1 MITNTGKNI
10 IAKYLI
16 GEAPAYASFMALG
29 CGAEPRNTIN
39 SLFDVDTFEY
49 DGVVV
54 LPPTPNPTNLPITIN
69 IINNVTTAGLLPG
82 MTIAGVG
89 VGSFGGG
96 SATII
101 SVTPSSITVTAGT
114 GSETKAVGAIKFYVF
129 GSYSLVKIE
138 NTSSLW
144 KGARLSQVSSQGGS
158 LDQSSI
164 TTVDELFNAVTGIGA
179 RPALARITPGPVFG
193 KIQDGV
199 FSIQIDP
206 RIKSLEFE
214 SVRVP
219 ITSRGY
225 VNDSG
230 TNKIILTAQL
240 PSEERYEFTEIGIY
254 SAGSN
259 RTAGVFD
266 SKTISPFSATEGWQI
281 NANGTVSNPSTT
293 NLFFKE
299 YDESIIDINNKI
311 VAEEPAIKIRT
322 SNGVFANQNRIER
335 YEKTRYLDNVFLTR
349 GDNSFVYRQGT
360 DQLILDSSPS
370 KEPKFLQLSNTVVDL
385 SKNSS
390 SDLIKLAFSIVSVN
404 GNNATELPVDTF
416 IIVEFLNGA
425 LTESAKMEIQINR
438 NEYDLARNRYIV
450 ATKKLEDLIYTSQF
464 SWKNANTIRIY
475 TSTTRDVSVT
485 KKISNGTTATLTTS
499 APHQLNIGD
508 RVFVSGVAGGT
519 QDLNGIKTIT
529 AVTPNAGAP
538 TAPNTI
544 SYASTA
550 VIASEANVDGTL
562 KATDNGFYVALD
574 ALRLDNINT
583 INPIYGLVGYSV
595 IQNET
600 KRPVIKSP
608 NTQNFV
614 EYRFVLDVT

>member
-39 SLFDVDTFEY
+39 SLSDVDTFEY

-54 LPPTPNPTNLPITIN
+54 LPPSPNPTNIPITIN
-69 IINNVTTAGLLPG
+69 IINSVSTNGLLPG

-101 SVTPSSITVTAGT
+101 SVTPTSITVTAGT
-114 GSETKAVGAIKFYVF
+114 GSETKTVGAIKFYVF

-164 TTVDELFNAVTGIGA
+164 TIVDELFNAVTGTGA

-206 RIKSLEFE
+206 RIKSLELE

-266 SKTISPFSATEGWQI
+266 SKTISPFSATEGWQL
-281 NANGTVSNPSTT
+281 NANGTISNPSTT
-293 NLFFKE
+293 NSSFRE
-299 YDESIIDINNKI
+299 YDTSIIDSNNNMT
-311 VAEEPAIKIRT
+311 AEEPAIKIRT
-322 SNGVFANQNRIER
+322 SNGIFANQNRIER
-335 YEKTRYLDNVFLTR
+335 YEKTRYLDNVFLTK
-349 GDNSFVYRQGT
+349 GDNSFIYKQST
-360 DQLILDSSPS
+360 DQVILDTSPS
-370 KEPKFLQLSNTVVDL
+370 KQPKFLQLSNTTVDL

-404 GNNATELPVDTF
+404 GNNFTELPLDTF

-438 NEYDLARNRYIV
+438 NEYDLVRNRYIV

-475 TSTTRDVSVT
+475 TSTTRDVFVT
-485 KKISNGTTATLTTS
+485 KKISNGTTATITTS
-499 APHQLNIGD
+499 AAHELNIGD
-508 RVFVSGVAGGT
+508 RIFVSGVAGGA

-529 AVTPNAGAP
+529 AVTTTEPH
-538 TAPNTI
+538 TI

-550 VIASEANVDGTL
+550 VIPSEASVDGSL
-562 KATDNGFYVALD
+562 KATDNKFYVALD

-583 INPIYGLVGYSV
+583 VNPIYGLVGYSI

>member
-1 MITNTGKNI
+1 MITNVGKNI

-29 CGAEPRNTIN
+29 CGAEPRNTVN
-39 SLFDVDTFEY
+39 SLANVSTFEY
-49 DGVVV
+49 VGTLA
-54 LPPTPNPTNLPITIN
+54 LPPTPNPTNIPITISGMST
-69 IINNVTTAGLLPG
+69 VGLLPG

-89 VGSFGGG
+89 DGSFGGG
-96 SATII
+96 AATII
-101 SVTPSSITVTAGT
+101 AVSSTSISITAGT
-114 GSETKAVGAIKFYVF
+114 GSDEKASGVINFYVF
-129 GSYSLVKIE
+129 GSYSVIQIPDTL
-138 NTSSLW
+138 SLW

-158 LDQSSI
+158 LDQSAI
-164 TTVDELFNAVTGIGA
+164 TVVEELFNAVGPT
-179 RPALARITPGPVFG
+179 PALARITPGPIFG
-193 KIQDGV
+193 KIQNALL
-199 FSIQIDP
+199 SIQIDP
-206 RIKSLEFE
+206 RIKSLELE

-266 SKTISPFSATEGWQI
+266 SKTISPFSATEGWQL
-281 NANGTVSNPSTT
+281 NANGIVSNPSTSI
-293 NLFFKE
+293 NSSFRE
-299 YDESIIDINNKI
+299 YDVSIIDSNNIITAK
-311 VAEEPAIKIRT
+311 EPAIKIRT
-322 SNGVFANQNRIER
+322 SNAIFENQSRLSR
-335 YEKTRYLDNVFLTR
+335 YEKTRYLDNVFLVK
-349 GDNSFVYRQGT
+349 GNNSFIYKQST
-360 DQLILDSSPS
+360 DQLILDTAPSS
-370 KEPKFLQLSNTVVDL
+370 EPKFLQLSNTSVDL

-390 SDLIKLAFSIVSVN
+390 SDLIKLAFSIVSEN
-404 GNNATELPVDTF
+404 GDANNQFPSNTF
-416 IIVEFLNGA
+416 VIVEFLNGA
-425 LTESAKMEIQINR
+425 LTESAKMEIEINSNR
-438 NEYDLARNRYIV
+438 YDLARNRYIV
-450 ATKKLEDLIYTSQF
+450 ATKKLEDLVYTSQF
-464 SWKNANTIRIY
+464 SWKNANTIRVY
-475 TSTTRDVSVT
+475 ASTTRDVFVT
-485 KKISNGTTATLTTS
+485 KKISNDGVATLTTS
-499 APHQLNIGD
+499 AAHQLEIGD

-529 AVTPNAGAP
+529 NKTD
-538 TAPNTI
+538 NTI

-550 VIASEANVDGTL
+550 VITSEANVDAGSL
-562 KATDNGFYVALD
+562 KATDNRFYIALD

-583 INPIYGLVGYSV
+583 VNPIYGLVGYSI

-600 KRPVIKSP
+600 KRPVVKSP